1 MNLRS
6 YIVMRLR
13 ELEWSTLVFVI
24 LLSAS
29 GLLAIYSIE
38 AQHEASSE
46 YLFRQSIWT
55 ILGIGLF
62 FVAYFIP
69 RKVIHNLTYP
79 AYGIGI
85 VLLLV
90 PIALKSGGAVSRWIM
105 IGSVGI
111 QPSEFMKI
119 FLLLGL
125 AKYFADHK
133 RRLSTVKE
141 LMTPVAMTV
150 GPTILVLI
158 QPDLGTA
165 LVYMGILIVIIFW
178 AGIRPLYFYL
188 LLAPVISMLAAFQ
201 TLSFFVWMTLI
212 IVILYFS
219 NLPFWT
225 KVLNFSINVALGG
238 LTNLLWA
245 LLKPYQ
251 QQRILSLIDSES
263 DPLGA
268 GYQVSQSL
276 TAFGSGGPFGKG
288 LGQGTQTHLKFLPEQ
303 HTDFIMTVIGE
314 EFGFVGVLVVITLF
328 YLLIARLITQAYN
341 SKFRFDSVILIGI
354 SAILLFHV
362 FVNLG
367 MIVGIMPVTGI
378 PLPYISYGGS
388 FMITSMILAGLSVN
402 MSSVRRAVG

>member
-1 MNLRS
+1 MNLRT
-6 YIVMRLR
+6 YVIMRLR
-13 ELEWSTLVFVI
+13 ELDWSTLVFVV
-24 LLSAS
+24 LLSSS

-38 AQHEASSE
+38 VQHESNAD

-55 ILGIGLF
+55 VIGLVF
-62 FVAYFIP
+62 FFLAYFVP

-79 AYGIGI
+79 AYGIGLA
-85 VLLLV
+85 LLLV
-90 PIALKSGGAVSRWIM
+90 PIAFKSGGSVSRWIM
-105 IGSVGI
+105 IGSIGI

-119 FLLLGL
+119 FLLLAL

-133 RRLSTVKE
+133 RKLSTVKE
-141 LMTPVAMTV
+141 LMTPVAMTL

-165 LVYMGILIVIIFW
+165 LVYFGILIVIIFW

-201 TLSFFVWMTLI
+201 TLSFFLWMGLI

-225 KVLNFSINVALGG
+225 KVLNFSINVGLGG
-238 LTNLLWA
+238 ITNLLWA

-251 QQRILSLIDSES
+251 QQRILSLVDSES

-288 LGQGTQTHLKFLPEQ
+288 LGEGTQTHLKFLPEQ

-314 EFGFVGVLVVITLF
+314 EFGFVGVLIILTLF

-354 SAILLFHV
+354 SAIFVFHV

-388 FMITSMILAGLSVN
+388 FMLTSMILAGLSVN

>member
-1 MNLRS
+1 MKLRT
-6 YIVMRLR
+6 YIIERFR
-13 ELEWSTLVFVI
+13 EFEWSTLALVL

-29 GLLAIYSIE
+29 GLVAIYSIE
-38 AQHEASSE
+38 VQHGTSAG
-46 YLFRQSIWT
+46 YFLRQSIWT
-55 ILGIGLF
+55 ILGLGF
-62 FVAYFIP
+62 FFGVFLLP
-69 RKVIHNLTYP
+69 RKVIHNVAYIL
-79 AYGIGI
+79 YGIGI
-85 VLLLV
+85 ILLLI
-90 PIALKSGGAVSRWIM
+90 PIAMKDGGAVSRWIT
-105 IGSVGI
+105 IGSIGL

-141 LMTPVAMTV
+141 LMTPFAMTIV
-150 GPTILVLI
+150 PTILVLV

-165 LVYMGILIVIIFW
+165 LVYFGMLIVVIFW
-178 AGIRPLYFYL
+178 AGIRPLHFFL
-188 LLAPVISMLAAFQ
+188 LLAPAVSMIAAFQ
-201 TLSFFVWMTLI
+201 TLSFFLWMGLI
-212 IVILYFS
+212 IVILYFG

-225 KVLNFSINVALGG
+225 KIFNFSINVALGG
-238 LTNLLWA
+238 ITNLLWA

-251 QQRILSLIDSES
+251 QQRILSVLDTDS

-288 LGQGTQTHLKFLPEQ
+288 FGEGTQTHLKFLPEQ

-314 EFGFVGVLVVITLF
+314 EFGFIGVLIVIGLF
-328 YLLIARLITQAYN
+328 YLLIAKLINQAYS
-341 SKFRFDSVILIGI
+341 SKYRFDSVILIGF
-354 SAILLFHV
+354 AAVLVFHT

-367 MIVGIMPVTGI
+367 MIAGIMPVTGI

-388 FMITSMILAGLSVN
+388 FMLTTMILAGLSVN
-402 MSSVRRAVG
+402 MGTLRRASR

>member
-1 MNLRS
+1 MNTRTYIILR
-6 YIVMRLR
+6 LK
-13 ELEWSTLVFVI
+13 ELEWSTLIFVL

-38 AQHEASSE
+38 VQHESGAE
-46 YLFRQSIWT
+46 YFFRQSIWT
-55 ILGIGLF
+55 IVGIGLF
-62 FVAYFIP
+62 LTAFFLP
-69 RKVIHNLTYP
+69 RKLIHHLTFP
-79 AYGIGI
+79 AYGAGI
-85 VLLLV
+85 ILLL
-90 PIALKSGGAVSRWIM
+90 ISILTKNGNEVSRWIA
-105 IGSVGI
+105 IGNIGI

-119 FLLLGL
+119 FLLLAL

-141 LMTPVAMTV
+141 LMTPVAMAL

-165 LVYMGILIVIIFW
+165 LVYFGILIVIIFW
-178 AGIRPLYFYL
+178 AGIKPLHFFL
-188 LLAPVISMLAAFQ
+188 LLAPIVSMLAAFQ
-201 TLSFFVWMTLI
+201 TLSFFLWMGII
-212 IVILYFS
+212 IVVLYF
-219 NLPFWT
+219 NHLPFWT
-225 KVLNFSINVALGG
+225 KILNFFINVGLGG
-238 LTNLLWA
+238 ITNLLWA

-251 QQRILSLIDSES
+251 QQRILSMIDSDS

-288 LGQGTQTHLKFLPEQ
+288 LGEGTQTHLKFLPEQ

-314 EFGFVGVLVVITLF
+314 EFGFVGVMVVLTLF
-328 YLLIARLITQAYN
+328 YLLIAKLITQAYN

-354 SAILLFHV
+354 ASIYTFHV

-378 PLPYISYGGS
+378 PLPFISYGGS
-388 FMITSMILAGLSVN
+388 FMVTSMVLAGLSVN
-402 MSSVRRAVG
+402 MSVVRRAVG

>member
-1 MNLRS
+1 MNIRT
-6 YIVMRLR
+6 IVITRLR
-13 ELEWSTLVFVI
+13 DMEWSTLIYVT
-24 LLSAS
+24 LLAS
-29 GLLAIYSIE
+29 TGLLAIFSIE
-38 AQHEASSE
+38 AQHASNVG
-46 YLFRQSIWT
+46 YFVRQIVWT
-55 ILGIGLF
+55 VLGLGLF
-62 FVAYFIP
+62 FLAYFMP
-69 RKVIHNLTYP
+69 RKIIHNLTYP
-79 AYGIGI
+79 AYGFGI
-85 VLLLV
+85 VLLLI
-90 PIALKSGGAVSRWIM
+90 PIVFKSGGAVSRWIT
-105 IGSVGI
+105 IGSFGI

-133 RRLSTVKE
+133 RRLATIKE
-141 LMTPVAMTV
+141 LMTPVAMTLA
-150 GPTILVLI
+150 PTILVLI

-165 LVYMGILIVIIFW
+165 LVYFGILIVIIFW
-178 AGIRPLYFYL
+178 AGIKPLYFYL
-188 LLAPVISMLAAFQ
+188 LLAPVVSMLAAFQ
-201 TLSFFVWMTLI
+201 TLSFFLWMGIII
-212 IVILYFS
+212 IVLYFS

-225 KVLNFSINVALGG
+225 KVFNFSINILLGG

-251 QQRILSLIDSES
+251 QQRILSLFDSES

-288 LGQGTQTHLKFLPEQ
+288 FGQGTQTHLKFLPEQ

-314 EFGFVGVLVVITLF
+314 EFGFIAVLLVITVF

-354 SAILLFHV
+354 ATILVFNV

-378 PLPYISYGGS
+378 PLPFISYGGS
-388 FMITSMILAGLSVN
+388 FMVTCMILAGLSAN
-402 MSSVRRAVG
+402 MSSVRRAVR

>member
-6 YIVMRLR
+6 YVILR
-13 ELEWSTLVFVI
+13 FKELEWSTLIFVL
-24 LLSAS
+24 LLSGG

-38 AQHEASSE
+38 VQHESGAE
-46 YLFRQSIWT
+46 YFFRQSIWT
-55 ILGIGLF
+55 VMGLGF
-62 FVAYFIP
+62 FLTAFFLP
-69 RKVIHNLTYP
+69 RKLIHNMTYP
-79 AYGIGI
+79 AYGVGI
-85 VLLLV
+85 VLLLI
-90 PIALKSGGAVSRWIM
+90 PIMTKSGNEVSRWIA
-105 IGSVGI
+105 IGHYGF

-119 FLLLGL
+119 FLLLAL

-133 RRLSTVKE
+133 RKLSPLKE
-141 LMTPVAMTV
+141 LMTPVAMAL

-165 LVYMGILIVIIFW
+165 LVYFGILIVIIFW
-178 AGIRPLYFYL
+178 AGIKPLHFFL
-188 LLAPVISMLAAFQ
+188 LLAPILSMLAAFQ
-201 TLSFFVWMTLI
+201 TLSFFLWMGII
-212 IVILYFS
+212 IVVLYF
-219 NLPFWT
+219 NHLPFWT
-225 KVLNFSINVALGG
+225 KILNFLINVGLGG
-238 LTNLLWA
+238 ITNLLWA

-251 QQRILSLIDSES
+251 QQRILSMIDSDS

-288 LGQGTQTHLKFLPEQ
+288 LGEGTQTHLKFLPEQ

-314 EFGFVGVLVVITLF
+314 EFGFVGVMVVLTLF
-328 YLLIARLITQAYN
+328 YLLIAKLITQAYN

-354 SAILLFHV
+354 ASIYTFHV

-378 PLPYISYGGS
+378 PLPFISYGGS

-402 MSSVRRAVG
+402 MASVRRAVG

>member
-1 MNLRS
+1 MNIRS
-6 YIVMRLR
+6 IVVTRLR
-13 ELEWSTLVFVI
+13 DMEWSTLIYVI
-24 LLSAS
+24 LLSS
-29 GLLAIYSIE
+29 TGLLAIFSIE
-38 AQHEASSE
+38 AQHASSVG
-46 YLFRQSIWT
+46 YFVRQGVWVV
-55 ILGIGLF
+55 LGLGLF
-62 FVAYFIP
+62 FLAYFIP
-69 RKVIHNLTYP
+69 RKIIHNLTYP
-79 AYGIGI
+79 AYAFGI
-85 VLLLV
+85 VLLLI
-90 PIALKSGGAVSRWIM
+90 PIAIKGGESVSRWIS
-105 IGSVGI
+105 IGSFGI

-119 FLLLGL
+119 FLLLAL

-133 RRLSTVKE
+133 RRLSTIKE
-141 LMTPVAMTV
+141 LMTPVAMTL

-165 LVYMGILIVIIFW
+165 LVYFGMLIVIIFW
-178 AGIRPLYFYL
+178 AGIKPLYFYL
-188 LLAPVISMLAAFQ
+188 LLAPVVSMLAAFQ
-201 TLSFFVWMTLI
+201 TLSFFLWMGIII
-212 IVILYFS
+212 IVLYFS

-225 KVLNFSINVALGG
+225 KVFNFSINIVLGG

-314 EFGFVGVLVVITLF
+314 EFGFIAVLLVITLF

-341 SKFRFDSVILIGI
+341 SKFRFDSVILIGVA
-354 SAILLFHV
+354 SILVFHV
-362 FVNLG
+362 FVNMG

-388 FMITSMILAGLSVN
+388 FMITCMILAGLSAN
-402 MSSVRRAVG
+402 MSSVRRAVR